1 MKSNNLP
8 DYPKI
13 TLADLSQLTVDAQA
27 ARRFERRFYPGL
39 LGGAALAFV
48 GMAGSAALHHSEI
61 VDDAVFSAAFIGSF
75 VFGVAL
81 GLLSHHWMMRAVPRN
96 PESGRQML
104 PFIIQDLE
112 APDHYELAYVD
123 RTSGTYFRRI
133 YV

>member
-39 LGGAALAFV
+39 LGGTALAFV
-48 GMAGSAALHHSEI
+48 GVGGSAALHHFEI
-61 VDDAVFSAAFIGSF
+61 VGDAVFAASIIGSF

-81 GLLSHHWMMRAVPRN
+81 A
-96 PESGRQML
+96 
-104 PFIIQDLE
+104 
-112 APDHYELAYVD
+112 
-123 RTSGTYFRRI
+123 RI
-133 YV
+133 FHRPIGF